1 MLRYTAI
8 HPDGRLVVA
17 EVVDGQVR
25 VTRRL
30 GSGCAPECVEIDD
43 RLGLEARGIEAAVE
57 QWYRE
62 GWRVTAE
69 EIGSASGGELL

>member
-17 EVVDGQVR
+17 EVLEGQVR

-30 GSGCAPECVEIDD
+30 GSDSAPERVEVDD

-57 QWYRE
+57 QWYRK

-69 EIGSASGGELL
+69 EIGEA